1 MGAGLQDGRGR
12 RLGPALVFAAAVLLL
27 ARSAPLA
34 RAYADK
40 LLSRHS
46 AAGVAVA
53 AAGSLAVFLSV
64 WTGLR
69 KRPRATAAAFAA
81 TAAAMVALSGNLG
94 AALAA
99 AAILLV
105 TFVAGDAVYRVLRGT
120 DAARGDLSTALA
132 AGFAASGVA
141 VLLLGEAGVLGRGSV
156 LALAA
161 IVVGLRR
168 RRFPALGRLVREA
181 VRLPRGDAPASLE
194 AAWLAFA
201 ALALLA
207 VWAGVQA
214 PDVSWD
220 ALAYHLP
227 EARDI
232 ALTKGVRP
240 LPDLHPQSLLWR
252 NHEAFLSIAF
262 FFGDERVVPYLQFAA
277 GLAVFGAALSL
288 ARRLRLQGSGPLVV
302 LAMAAFPTAMLQ
314 LKAAYV
320 DWPAALLVTAAAAE
334 VAANPGEHGRMRV
347 AGFPLRSGGRD
358 QGLRALR
365 RPRAPCGGISRTPA
379 ADASLRRGPLRPASA
394 RALARLEPAPRR
406 IVSGAVR
413 RLTARAGGRAS
424 PKAATSR
431 GRRRPGRDA
440 PFRRL
445 PSACVAFVRLPY
457 DLVFHSSRFEANGD
471 GYNGILALLFVA
483 GLAGWSGGRIGLF
496 LAVTLPFLVPWSLL
510 YLPSIRF
517 LFPVYPLYAVFTAG
531 GLSRLTARFAGAP
544 GLFAGLAVL
553 ASAAAFPVQ
562 AGSSGLEW
570 KAAFGWMS
578 RSEVLAAQL
587 PALPLQSRLR
597 PADRVVFV
605 GENDRFHC
613 PAALVWRAE
622 FLPVAAWGS
631 DPAAWRRGF
640 SELGIDAVLLPL
652 GSRTPARRPGVDP
665 GAPPA
670 GRRPRRGRPVP
681 GQFAKMSSSPN
692 PGIPSPSA
700 RRRRPPS
707 PWGSPAIPS
716 PFVSTLRG
724 ASCCASRSPS
734 GKATSSRRFR
744 YARRAMIR
752 EERSRSLDW
761 DEPSMEDPTISGTE
775 IRWFALAS
783 QASLVPAEGPGA
795 HRARQPRPRGDPG
808 ASDRVTPG
816 NVFGRAIAP
825 GQIPAGSIRPVSR
838 NLGSLARGG
847 TGFAT
852 SMGMRTR
859 IGFSEIEE
867 VREPI
872 GFSGGAAAP
881 QLEERQVTLRCRL
894 LATDGPSL
902 EALRYARR
910 AMLREEW
917 TLGPEEDEP
926 SLEDAVFSAFEVTW
940 PMRASQSGRGRARL
954 AELVERANRARRELD
969 ARG

>member
-46 AAGVAVA
+46 TAGVAVA

-168 RRFPALGRLVREA
+168 RRFPSLGRLVREA

-277 GLAVFGAALSL
+277 GLAAFGAALSL

-347 AGFPLRSGGRD
+347 AGFLFGAAVATKVFALFAVPALLAVAFRARPRPMHLSAAVLFAMLPLAPWLGWGQRHAGSFLAPYADSPRELAARLAEGRD
-358 QGLRALR
+358 FARSPATGAR
-365 RPRAPCGGISRTPA
+365 RPVPSPA
-379 ADASLRRGPLRPASA
+379 ER
-394 RALARLEPAPRR
+394 
-406 IVSGAVR
+406 V
-413 RLTARAGGRAS
+413 
-424 PKAATSR
+424 
-431 GRRRPGRDA
+431 
-440 PFRRL
+440 
-445 PSACVAFVRLPY
+445 VAFVRLPY

-570 KAAFGWMS
+570 KAAFGWMT

-597 PADRVVFV
+597 PADHVVFV

-640 SELGIDAVLLPL
+640 SELGIDAVLL
-652 GSRTPARRPGVDP
+652 R
-665 GAPPA
+665 
-670 GRRPRRGRPVP
+670 
-681 GQFAKMSSSPN
+681 
-692 PGIPSPSA
+692 
-700 RRRRPPS
+700 
-707 PWGSPAIPS
+707 
-716 PFVSTLRG
+716 
-724 ASCCASRSPS
+724 
-734 GKATSSRRFR
+734 
-744 YARRAMIR
+744 
-752 EERSRSLDW
+752 
-761 DEPSMEDPTISGTE
+761 
-775 IRWFALAS
+775 
-783 QASLVPAEGPGA
+783 
-795 HRARQPRPRGDPG
+795 
-808 ASDRVTPG
+808 SDRERLPG
-816 NVFGRAIAP
+816 GLVSIP
-825 GQIPAGSIRPVSR
+825 GLLRPDGDHGEAVLYR
-838 NLGSLARGG
+838 VNLLK
-847 TGFAT
+847 
-852 SMGMRTR
+852 
-859 IGFSEIEE
+859 
-867 VREPI
+867 
-872 GFSGGAAAP
+872 
-881 QLEERQVTLRCRL
+881 
-894 LATDGPSL
+894 
-902 EALRYARR
+902 
-910 AMLREEW
+910 
-917 TLGPEEDEP
+917 
-926 SLEDAVFSAFEVTW
+926 
-940 PMRASQSGRGRARL
+940 
-954 AELVERANRARRELD
+954 
-969 ARG
+969 